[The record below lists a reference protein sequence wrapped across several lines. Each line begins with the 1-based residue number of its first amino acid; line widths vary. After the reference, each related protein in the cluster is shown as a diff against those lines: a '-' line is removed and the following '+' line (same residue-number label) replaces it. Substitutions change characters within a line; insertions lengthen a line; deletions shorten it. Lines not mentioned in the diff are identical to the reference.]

1 MTIISRRAR
10 SDHLQS
16 FPANTRWFYLHSAA
30 SLGAPQLVERLFA
43 DQDTAAGVP
52 TEFLK
57 DIALRFKDDGLDNI
71 IQPLVSGIAA
81 RARAAGILTDWRNP
95 IKALLLLIDVPAIAA
110 VIPHV
115 ATWNPPNATARQLEI
130 VSALGPFFK
139 TSGFCADDVRVLSLT
154 FLVFKL
160 IVT

>member
-1 MTIISRRAR
+1 MFFGSTR
-10 SDHLQS
+10 SLIC
-16 FPANTRWFYLHSAA
+16 NSAA

-57 DIALRFKDDGLDNI
+57 DVALRFKDDGLENI

-95 IKALLLLIDVPAIAA
+95 IKALLLLVEVPAIAA

-139 TSGFCADDVRVLSLT
+139 TSGFCADDVRALSLT
-154 FLVFKL
+154 PLIKL
-160 IVT
+160 HSTLNVTQNI